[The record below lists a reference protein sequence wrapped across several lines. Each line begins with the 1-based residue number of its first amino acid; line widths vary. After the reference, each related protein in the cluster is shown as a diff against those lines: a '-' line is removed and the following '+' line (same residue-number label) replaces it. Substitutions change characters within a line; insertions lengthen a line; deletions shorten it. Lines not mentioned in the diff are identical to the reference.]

1 MPFLQV
7 NIVVPS
13 SHAELLSD
21 ELMEVGA
28 LSTAIED
35 AYAGTDKEQPIFD
48 EPDEPSAEIW
58 EQSLIIAMFDADTD
72 VDAAVALLPENM
84 RPVKEAYTVTEVA
97 DQDWVKL
104 TQSQFDPIHVSD
116 RLWITPTWHEAPT
129 DGSINIELDPGLAF
143 GTGSHPTTF
152 LCLRWLDANMPQGA
166 SVLDYGCG
174 SGILAI
180 TAAKLGAGKVVG
192 VDIDKQAIRASHD
205 NATQNQVNIEVYLPD
220 AQPEGQFDVV
230 VANILANPLRML
242 GQMLAGRVKTDGQ
255 IVLSGILA
263 EQVEEIS
270 ALYQQWFD
278 MKPATIQDG
287 WACLF
292 GTKRA

>member
-48 EPDEPSAEIW
+48 EPNEPSAEIW

-84 RPVKEAYTVTEVA
+84 RPVKEAYTVTSVA

-104 TQSQFDPIHVSD
+104 TQSQFDPIHVSE

-166 SVLDYGCG
+166 AVLDYGCG

>member
-48 EPDEPSAEIW
+48 EPNEPSAEIW
-58 EQSLIIAMFDADTD
+58 EQSLIIAMFDADTN

-84 RPVKEAYTVTEVA
+84 RPVKESYTVTEVA

-152 LCLRWLDANMPQGA
+152 LCLRWLDANMSQGA

>member
-48 EPDEPSAEIW
+48 EPNEPSAEIW

-84 RPVKEAYTVTEVA
+84 RPVKEAYTVTSVA

-104 TQSQFDPIHVSD
+104 TQSQFDPIHVSE

-166 SVLDYGCG
+166 AVLDYGCG

-205 NATQNQVNIEVYLPD
+205 NAAQNQVNIGVYLPD
-220 AQPEGQFDVV
+220 EQPEGQFDVV

-292 GTKRA
+292 GIKRA

>member
-48 EPDEPSAEIW
+48 EPNEPSAEIW

-84 RPVKEAYTVTEVA
+84 RPVKEAYTVTSVA

-104 TQSQFDPIHVSD
+104 TQSQFDPIHVSE

-143 GTGSHPTTF
+143 GTGSHRTTF

-166 SVLDYGCG
+166 AVLDYGCG

-205 NATQNQVNIEVYLPD
+205 NAAQNQVNIEVYLPD

-292 GTKRA
+292 GIKRA

>member
-48 EPDEPSAEIW
+48 EPNEPSAEIW

-84 RPVKEAYTVTEVA
+84 RPVKEAYTVTSVA

-104 TQSQFDPIHVSD
+104 TQSQFDPIHVSE

-166 SVLDYGCG
+166 AVLDYGCG

-205 NATQNQVNIEVYLPD
+205 NAAQNQVNIEVYLPD
-220 AQPEGQFDVV
+220 EQPEGQFDVV

-278 MKPATIQDG
+278 MKPATIQDS

-292 GTKRA
+292 GIKRA

>member
-48 EPDEPSAEIW
+48 EPNEPSAEIW

-84 RPVKEAYTVTEVA
+84 RPVKEAYSVTSVA

-104 TQSQFDPIHVSD
+104 TQSQFDPIHVSE

-129 DGSINIELDPGLAF
+129 DGSINLELDPGLAF

-166 SVLDYGCG
+166 AVLDYGCG

-205 NATQNQVNIEVYLPD
+205 NAAQNQVNIEVYLPD
-220 AQPEGQFDVV
+220 EQPEGQFDVV

-292 GTKRA
+292 GIKRA

>member
-48 EPDEPSAEIW
+48 EPNEPSAEIW

-84 RPVKEAYTVTEVA
+84 RPVKEAYSVTSVA
-97 DQDWVKL
+97 DQDWMKL
-104 TQSQFDPIHVSD
+104 TQSQFDPIHVSE

-166 SVLDYGCG
+166 AVLDYGCG

-205 NATQNQVNIEVYLPD
+205 NAAQNQVNIEVYLPD
-220 AQPEGQFDVV
+220 EQPEGQFDVV

-292 GTKRA
+292 GIKRA

>member
-48 EPDEPSAEIW
+48 EPNEPSAEIW

-263 EQVEEIS
+263 EQIEEIS

>member
-35 AYAGTDKEQPIFD
+35 AYAGTDTEQPIFD
-48 EPDEPSAEIW
+48 EPNEPSAEIW

-84 RPVKEAYTVTEVA
+84 RPVKEAYSVTSVA

-104 TQSQFDPIHVSD
+104 TQSQFDPIHVSE

-166 SVLDYGCG
+166 AVLDYGCG

-205 NATQNQVNIEVYLPD
+205 NAAQNQVNIEVYLPD
-220 AQPEGQFDVV
+220 EQPEGQFDVV

-292 GTKRA
+292 GIKRA

>member
-48 EPDEPSAEIW
+48 EPNEPSAEIW
-58 EQSLIIAMFDADTD
+58 EQSLIIAMFDAETD

-263 EQVEEIS
+263 EQIEEIS

>member
-48 EPDEPSAEIW
+48 EPNEPSAEIW

-152 LCLRWLDANMPQGA
+152 LCLRWLDAHMPQGA

-205 NATQNQVNIEVYLPD
+205 NAAQNQVNIEVYLPD

-292 GTKRA
+292 GIKRA